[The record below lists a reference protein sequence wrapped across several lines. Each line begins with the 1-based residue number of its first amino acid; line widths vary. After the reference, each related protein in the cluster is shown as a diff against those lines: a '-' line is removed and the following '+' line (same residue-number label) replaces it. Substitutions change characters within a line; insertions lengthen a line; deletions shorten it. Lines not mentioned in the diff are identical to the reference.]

1 MIDTLKPGQEI
12 RCTVSSMPRS
22 KAKAD
27 TIARLMRQN
36 HEIAKGLKR
45 AQAHRKRTANIHN
58 RGGRDWYARAKA
70 GKNLRVAPG
79 ESWTMIFVPQIQADM
94 ASVQQYLSIEN
105 A

>member
-1 MIDTLKPGQEI
+1 MLDTLKPGQEI
-12 RCTVSSMPRS
+12 RCTVSAMPRA
-22 KAKAD
+22 KAKVD

-36 HEIAKGLKR
+36 HEISKGLKR

-79 ESWTMIFVPQIQADM
+79 ESWTMVYVPHIHADI
-94 ASVQQYLSIEN
+94 ASVAPYLSIES

>member
-36 HEIAKGLKR
+36 HETAKGLRR

-70 GKNLRVAPG
+70 GKNLRVAAG
-79 ESWTMIFVPQIQADM
+79 ESWTMVYVPHLRADI
-94 ASVQQYLSIEN
+94 ASVEQYLTIESV
-105 A
+105 